1 MENSDILV
9 DTSVIIAY
17 LRKKNKEDT
26 LLYKLAGSYQLYT
39 SSVVE
44 FELFC
49 GALDKEKHQ
58 SVEDVLSA
66 FTILPFSSDISQEA
80 AHIYKNLKQNNLLIE
95 IRDIFI
101 AATAVVNNMPLVT
114 VNKNHFDRIQNLQ
127 LLEFNQ

>member
-17 LRKKNKEDT
+17 LRKKKKEDT

-49 GALDKEKHQ
+49 GALDKKKHQ
-58 SVEDVLSA
+58 SVEEVLSA

-80 AHIYKNLKQNNLLIE
+80 AHIYKYLKQNNLLIE

-114 VNKNHFDRIQNLQ
+114 VNKKHFYRINQLQ